1 MAAVHQPLRFSTG
14 ELIPSLSIGITLIH
28 PDEPIDAV
36 VARADWAM
44 YEAKQG
50 GRDRVVA
57 IS

>member
-1 MAAVHQPLRFSTG
+1 MAAVHQPLRLSTG

-36 VARADWAM
+36 VERACRAM
-44 YEAKQG
+44 YKAKQG
-50 GRDRVVA
+50 GGDRVVA